1 MHAVICARFFESRKI
16 FSCSGVGLG
25 GGGVGGGNKD
35 VMGGKKSGGGG
46 RLFGTRSNQILSRR
60 ILLKNFFFQVRK
72 FFVTA
77 STFKF
82 PPLLAIGFS
91 LLIQHILQG
100 GETSPLS
107 YCLRLSTIKKLNR
120 SVFVV

>member
-1 MHAVICARFFESRKI
+1 MLGFLSLEKSFHV
-16 FSCSGVGLG
+16 VG
-25 GGGVGGGNKD
+25 GGGWNKD

-60 ILLKNFFFQVRK
+60 ILLKIFFFFQVRK
-72 FFVTA
+72 FFVTV